1 MKRITVINSG
11 GGVAKTSTAVNLAA
25 SLAHKGHR
33 VCAVDFDAQS
43 TMSDWLGHDIADQQ
57 HLLLDIL
64 LGELEVKEALKQTY
78 IPNLHLIP
86 SSHHLYQ
93 AERHL
98 ADEVASDTLL
108 DIALSQ
114 LDESYDF
121 CVIDTP
127 PQLGI
132 LSYNAMLAA
141 PAGLIVPCEAS
152 YKSLKAMKAL
162 IRVVQLMK
170 QRRCEEISILGILAS
185 RVDLR
190 TSSSVQSVDILREN
204 FGQLVFNTV
213 ITEAVAMKDAPAHH
227 KAVMD
232 YLPQSKTATQVEELT
247 QEVLHR
253 LNREGQSHAA
263 A

>member
-25 SLAHKGHR
+25 SLAHKGSK
-33 VCAVDFDAQS
+33 VIAVDFDAQS

-57 HLLLDIL
+57 HLLLDVL
-64 LGELEVKEALKQTY
+64 LGERAAEEAIKQTY
-78 IPNLHLIP
+78 IPNLHLLP

-98 ADEVASDTLL
+98 SDEVAADSLL
-108 DIALSQ
+108 NIALES
-114 LDESYDF
+114 LDQNYDYA
-121 CVIDTP
+121 VIDTP

-132 LSYNAMLAA
+132 LSYNAMLAS
-141 PAGLIVPCEAS
+141 PAGLLVPCEAS

-162 IRVVQLMK
+162 MKVIELMK
-170 QRRCEEISILGILAS
+170 ARRSNEIGILGILAS

-204 FGQLVFNTV
+204 FGQLVFSTV

-227 KAVMD
+227 KAVQD
-232 YLPQSKTATQVEELT
+232 YLPQSKTAKQVEELT
-247 QEVLHR
+247 LEVLER
-253 LNREGQSHAA
+253 LSREGQKHAA